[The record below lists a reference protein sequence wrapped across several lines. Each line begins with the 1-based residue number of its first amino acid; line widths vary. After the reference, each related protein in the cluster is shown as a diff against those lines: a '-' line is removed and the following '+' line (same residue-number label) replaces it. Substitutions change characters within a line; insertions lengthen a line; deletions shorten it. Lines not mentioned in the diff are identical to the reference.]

1 MVSADKKKKKQLD
14 FPTENMLDSRTE
26 NKMRLEPMLPTIINF
41 DTLF

>member
-26 NKMRLEPMLPTIINF
+26 NKMPVWNQCCQL
-41 DTLF
+41 